1 MEKFLELGQIVN
13 TKGLKGEV
21 KVNSFSEDST
31 RFERIKKIFLKKK
44 NELKEYEIQKVGY
57 TIEQAET
64 LRNTYILVDRD
75 SLEKLPEGVYYI
87 ADLIGLEV
95 YTQENILIG
104 KVEDIFSTGSNDVY
118 VVKDEEGKEKLLPG
132 IDEVIKQIDIE
143 NKKIIVNLIEGL

>member
-1 MEKFLELGQIVN
+1 M
-13 TKGLKGEV
+13 
-21 KVNSFSEDST
+21 
-31 RFERIKKIFLKKK
+31 
-44 NELKEYEIQKVGY
+44 
-57 TIEQAET
+57 
-64 LRNTYILVDRD
+64 RNTYILVDRD

>member
-1 MEKFLELGQIVN
+1 M
-13 TKGLKGEV
+13 
-21 KVNSFSEDST
+21 
-31 RFERIKKIFLKKK
+31 
-44 NELKEYEIQKVGY
+44 
-57 TIEQAET
+57 
-64 LRNTYILVDRD
+64 RNTYILVDRD

-143 NKKIIVNLIEGL
+143 NKNNSKFNRRTLK